1 MEGMM
6 QFDSVD
12 AVLDFAIENEQGASD
27 FYTELAS
34 KMEKPQMKQAFEGF
48 AAEERGHKAKLE
60 AIKAGKTVK
69 LSKAKVLDL
78 KIGDYLV
85 EQKPSASMDYQSA
98 LILAM
103 KQEKAA
109 FRLYTDLAASTDD
122 EKTCDLFLSL
132 AQEEAKHKL
141 RFEVEYDD
149 SFLREN

>member
-1 MEGMM
+1 M
-6 QFDSVD
+6 D
-12 AVLDFAIENEQGASD
+12 AVLDFAIKNEQDASD

-34 KMEKPQMKQAFEGF
+34 KMEKPGMKQAFEGF

-60 AIKAGKTVK
+60 AIKAGKMAK
-69 LSKAKVLDL
+69 LTKAKVLDL

-85 EQKPSASMDYQSA
+85 DQKPSASMDYQSA

-122 EKTCDLFLSL
+122 ENVRDLFRGL

-149 SFLREN
+149 FFLREN